1 MVDEYEVMNAH
12 YFRKCHS
19 ETCGCDSDFL
29 VINKEKNSIAG
40 KVNSREE
47 GRKLIKIMG
56 FFGKE
61 EITMTDLINHVYYS
75 IGEKKSLNE
84 QVP

>member
-1 MVDEYEVMNAH
+1 MMVDEYEVMNAH

-56 FFGKE
+56 LSKTAASIHIVDGPH
-61 EITMTDLINHVYYS
+61 ITIS
-75 IGEKKSLNE
+75 E
-84 QVP
+84 